1 MSDDRVRIRGT
12 SEGLVITLGAG
23 DLRALLRELDERL
36 GSTASFFRG
45 GRVALHV
52 GPRELTTEDL
62 EALGQTISRNGVSL
76 WAVIGDSAATQ
87 AAAEALGL
95 ETTFGPRLSL
105 SPEAASPP
113 HLERD
118 EGPVLSKAEGPVLS
132 KAEGPV
138 LSKACPEPRRRVE
151 GPALSKACPEPRR
164 RAEGQLE
171 TEVEDGA
178 LQLAQDTSRGILVRR
193 TLRSG
198 QIVQHPGHVVVIGDV
213 NPGAEIIAG
222 GDVVVWGKLRGI
234 VHAGATGD
242 DGAVI
247 CALSLAPPQLRIG
260 NYIARAPEGR
270 ESLPEQPEMAHVQ
283 EGEIV
288 AEPWEK

>member
-1 MSDDRVRIRGT
+1 MPDDRVRIRGT
-12 SEGLVITLGAG
+12 SQGLVITLGAG
-23 DLRALLRELDERL
+23 DLGALLRELDERL
-36 GSTASFFRG
+36 SSTASFFRG
-45 GRVALHV
+45 GRVALRV
-52 GPRELTTEDL
+52 GPRELTTEEL

-95 ETTFGPRLSL
+95 ETTFGPQVILP
-105 SPEAASPP
+105 PEAASTLRP
-113 HLERD
+113 ERD
-118 EGPVLSKAEGPVLS
+118 EGRDK
-132 KAEGPV
+132 
-138 LSKACPEPRRRVE
+138 
-151 GPALSKACPEPRR
+151 
-164 RAEGQLE
+164 GQLE
-171 TEVEDGA
+171 TEVEDAA
-178 LQLAQDTSRGILVRR
+178 LRLAQDADLGVLIRR

-198 QIVQHPGHVVVIGDV
+198 QVVQYPGHVVVIGDV

-242 DGAVI
+242 DEAVV

-260 NYIARAPEGR
+260 NHIARAPEGR
-270 ESLPEQPEMAHVQ
+270 EDLPERPEMASVQ
-283 EGEIV
+283 DGEIV

>member
-1 MSDDRVRIRGT
+1 MPDERVRIRGT
-12 SEGLVITLGAG
+12 SQGLVITLGAG
-23 DLRALLRELDERL
+23 DLGALLRELDERL
-36 GSTASFFRG
+36 SSTASFFRG

-52 GPRELTTEDL
+52 GPRELTTEEL

-95 ETTFGPRLSL
+95 ETTFGPQVILP
-105 SPEAASPP
+105 PEAASTPRP
-113 HLERD
+113 ERG
-118 EGPVLSKAEGPVLS
+118 EGWDK
-132 KAEGPV
+132 
-138 LSKACPEPRRRVE
+138 
-151 GPALSKACPEPRR
+151 
-164 RAEGQLE
+164 GQLE
-171 TEVEDGA
+171 TEVEDA
-178 LQLAQDTSRGILVRR
+178 TLRLAQDADLGVLIRR

-198 QIVQHPGHVVVIGDV
+198 QVVQYPGHVVVIGDV

-242 DGAVI
+242 DEAVV
-247 CALSLAPPQLRIG
+247 CALNLAPLQLRIG
-260 NYIARAPEGR
+260 NHIARAPEGR
-270 ESLPEQPEMAHVQ
+270 EDLPERPEMASVQ
-283 EGEIV
+283 DGEIV

>member
-12 SEGLVITLGAG
+12 SEGLVITLGPG
-23 DLRALLRELDERL
+23 DLGILLRELDERL

-45 GRVALHV
+45 GRVALQV

-95 ETTFGPRLSL
+95 ETTFGPRAPL
-105 SPEAASPP
+105 SPEATSPP
-113 HLERD
+113 RLERD
-118 EGPVLSKAEGPVLS
+118 EGPVLSKAEG
-132 KAEGPV
+132 
-138 LSKACPEPRRRVE
+138 
-151 GPALSKACPEPRR
+151 
-164 RAEGQLE
+164 QLG
-171 TEVEDGA
+171 TEVEDMA
-178 LQLAQDTSRGILVRR
+178 LRLAQDTSLGILVRR

-198 QIVQHPGHVVVIGDV
+198 QVVQHPGHVVVIGDV

-222 GDVVVWGKLRGI
+222 GDVVVWGKLRGV

-242 DGAVI
+242 DGAVV
-247 CALSLAPPQLRIG
+247 CALSLTPLQLRIG

-270 ESLPEQPEMAHVQ
+270 AGLPEQPEMAHVQ
-283 EGEIV
+283 EGDIV

>member
-12 SEGLVITLGAG
+12 SQGLVITLGAG
-23 DLRALLRELDERL
+23 DLGALLRELDERL
-36 GSTASFFRG
+36 SSTASFFRG

-52 GPRELTTEDL
+52 GPRELTTEEL

-95 ETTFGPRLSL
+95 ETTLGPQVTLP
-105 SPEAASPP
+105 PEAASTPRP
-113 HLERD
+113 ERD
-118 EGPVLSKAEGPVLS
+118 EGRDK
-132 KAEGPV
+132 
-138 LSKACPEPRRRVE
+138 
-151 GPALSKACPEPRR
+151 
-164 RAEGQLE
+164 GQLE
-171 TEVEDGA
+171 TEVEDA
-178 LQLAQDTSRGILVRR
+178 TLRLAQDADLGVLIRR

-198 QIVQHPGHVVVIGDV
+198 QVVQYPGHVVVIGDV

-242 DGAVI
+242 DEAVV
-247 CALSLAPPQLRIG
+247 CALSLAPLQLRIG
-260 NYIARAPEGR
+260 NHIARAPEGR
-270 ESLPEQPEMAHVQ
+270 EDLPERPEMASVQ
-283 EGEIV
+283 DGEIV

>member
-12 SEGLVITLGAG
+12 SQGLVITLGAG
-23 DLRALLRELDERL
+23 DLGALLRELDERL
-36 GSTASFFRG
+36 SSTASFFRG

-52 GPRELTTEDL
+52 GPRELITEEL

-95 ETTFGPRLSL
+95 ETTFGPQVTLP
-105 SPEAASPP
+105 PEAASTPRP
-113 HLERD
+113 ERD
-118 EGPVLSKAEGPVLS
+118 EGRDK
-132 KAEGPV
+132 
-138 LSKACPEPRRRVE
+138 
-151 GPALSKACPEPRR
+151 
-164 RAEGQLE
+164 GQLE
-171 TEVEDGA
+171 TEVEDA
-178 LQLAQDTSRGILVRR
+178 TLRLAQDADLGVLIRR

-198 QIVQHPGHVVVIGDV
+198 QAVQYPGHVVVIGDV

-242 DGAVI
+242 DGAVV
-247 CALSLAPPQLRIG
+247 CALSLAPLQLRIG
-260 NYIARAPEGR
+260 NHIARAPEGR
-270 ESLPEQPEMAHVQ
+270 EGLPERPEMASVQ
-283 EGEIV
+283 DGEIV

>member
-1 MSDDRVRIRGT
+1 MSDEQVRIRGT

-23 DLRALLRELDERL
+23 DLKALLKELDERL
-36 GSTASFFRG
+36 SSTASFFRG

-76 WAVIGDSAATQ
+76 WAVIGDNAATQ

-95 ETTFGPRLSL
+95 ETISGSRATTLPGAASPLPGEEGERP
-105 SPEAASPP
+105 PEAA
-113 HLERD
+113 
-118 EGPVLSKAEGPVLS
+118 
-132 KAEGPV
+132 
-138 LSKACPEPRRRVE
+138 
-151 GPALSKACPEPRR
+151 
-164 RAEGQLE
+164 
-171 TEVEDGA
+171 EDGG
-178 LQLAQDTSRGILVRR
+178 LGILVRR

-198 QIVQHPGHVVVIGDV
+198 QAVQHPGHVVVIGDV

-242 DGAVI
+242 DGAVV
-247 CALSLAPPQLRIG
+247 CALSLSPLQLRIG
-260 NYIARAPEGR
+260 NHIARAPEGR
-270 ESLPEQPEMAHVQ
+270 DDVPERPEMASVQ
-283 EGEIV
+283 DGEIV

>member
-12 SEGLVITLGAG
+12 SQGLVITLGAG
-23 DLRALLRELDERL
+23 DLGALLRELDERL
-36 GSTASFFRG
+36 SSTASFFRG

-52 GPRELTTEDL
+52 GPRELTTEEL

-95 ETTFGPRLSL
+95 ETTLGPQATLP
-105 SPEAASPP
+105 PEAASTPRP
-113 HLERD
+113 ERD
-118 EGPVLSKAEGPVLS
+118 EGWDK
-132 KAEGPV
+132 
-138 LSKACPEPRRRVE
+138 
-151 GPALSKACPEPRR
+151 
-164 RAEGQLE
+164 GQLE
-171 TEVEDGA
+171 TEFEDA
-178 LQLAQDTSRGILVRR
+178 TLRLAQDAALRLAQDADLGVLIRR

-198 QIVQHPGHVVVIGDV
+198 QVVQYPGHVVVIGDV

-242 DGAVI
+242 DEAVV
-247 CALSLAPPQLRIG
+247 CALSLAPLQLRIG
-260 NYIARAPEGR
+260 NHIARAPEGR
-270 ESLPEQPEMAHVQ
+270 EDVPERPEMASVQ
-283 EGEIV
+283 DGEIV

>member
-12 SEGLVITLGAG
+12 SQGLVITLGAG
-23 DLRALLRELDERL
+23 DLGALLRELDERL
-36 GSTASFFRG
+36 SSTASFFRG

-52 GPRELTTEDL
+52 GPRELTTEEL

-95 ETTFGPRLSL
+95 ETTFGPQVTLP
-105 SPEAASPP
+105 PEAASTPRP
-113 HLERD
+113 ERD
-118 EGPVLSKAEGPVLS
+118 EGRDK
-132 KAEGPV
+132 
-138 LSKACPEPRRRVE
+138 
-151 GPALSKACPEPRR
+151 
-164 RAEGQLE
+164 GQLE
-171 TEVEDGA
+171 TEVEDAA
-178 LQLAQDTSRGILVRR
+178 LRLAQDTALGVLIRR

-198 QIVQHPGHVVVIGDV
+198 QVVQHPGHVVVIGDV

-242 DGAVI
+242 DEAVV
-247 CALSLAPPQLRIG
+247 CALSLAPLQLRIG
-260 NYIARAPEGR
+260 NHIARAPEGR
-270 ESLPEQPEMAHVQ
+270 EDLPERPEMASVQ
-283 EGEIV
+283 DGEIV

>member
-12 SEGLVITLGAG
+12 SEGLVITLGPG
-23 DLRALLRELDERL
+23 DLGVLLRELDERL

-52 GPRELTTEDL
+52 GPRELTVEDL

-76 WAVIGDSAATQ
+76 WAVIGDNAVTQ
-87 AAAEALGL
+87 AAAAAWGL
-95 ETTFGPRLSL
+95 ETSLGPRATL
-105 SPEAASPP
+105 PHEAAFPP
-113 HLERD
+113 RSERD
-118 EGPVLSKAEGPVLS
+118 
-132 KAEGPV
+132 EGPV

-151 GPALSKACPEPRR
+151 G
-164 RAEGQLE
+164 QLE
-171 TEVEDGA
+171 TEVEDAA
-178 LQLAQDTSRGILVRR
+178 LRLVQDTGLGVLVRR

-198 QIVQHPGHVVVIGDV
+198 QVVQHPGHVVVIGDV

-242 DGAVI
+242 DGAVV

-270 ESLPEQPEMAHVQ
+270 EGLPERPEMASVQ
-283 EGEIV
+283 GGEIV

>member
-23 DLRALLRELDERL
+23 DLGSLLRELDERL
-36 GSTASFFRG
+36 SSTASFFRG

-76 WAVIGDSAATQ
+76 WAVISDNVATQ

-95 ETTFGPRLSL
+95 ETTSGRHAVL
-105 SPEAASPP
+105 SPEALSPP
-113 HLERD
+113 RHERD
-118 EGPVLSKAEGPVLS
+118 EGPILSGVEGPVLS
-132 KAEGPV
+132 GV
-138 LSKACPEPRRRVE
+138 
-151 GPALSKACPEPRR
+151 
-164 RAEGQLE
+164 EGQLE
-171 TEVEDGA
+171 AEVEDAA
-178 LQLAQDTSRGILVRR
+178 LRLAQDTASGILVRR

-198 QIVQHPGHVVVIGDV
+198 QVVQHPGHVVVIGDV

-234 VHAGATGD
+234 VHAGAIGD
-242 DGAVI
+242 DGAVV
-247 CALSLAPPQLRIG
+247 CALSLAPLQLRIG
-260 NYIARAPEGR
+260 SHIARAPEGR
-270 ESLPEQPEMAHVQ
+270 EDLPQRPEMASVQ
-283 EGEIV
+283 DGEIV
-288 AEPWEK
+288 AEPWEE

>member
-1 MSDDRVRIRGT
+1 MSDERVRIRGT

-23 DLRALLRELDERL
+23 DLKALLKELDERL
-36 GSTASFFRG
+36 SSTASFFRG

-76 WAVIGDSAATQ
+76 WAVIGDNAATQ

-95 ETTFGPRLSL
+95 ETISGSQATTPPG
-105 SPEAASPP
+105 AASPLP
-113 HLERD
+113 GEGGER
-118 EGPVLSKAEGPVLS
+118 PP
-132 KAEGPV
+132 
-138 LSKACPEPRRRVE
+138 
-151 GPALSKACPEPRR
+151 
-164 RAEGQLE
+164 E
-171 TEVEDGA
+171 TEENGD
-178 LQLAQDTSRGILVRR
+178 LGILVRR

-198 QIVQHPGHVVVIGDV
+198 QAVQHPGHVVVIGDV

-242 DGAVI
+242 DGAVV
-247 CALSLAPPQLRIG
+247 CALSLSPLQLRIG
-260 NYIARAPEGR
+260 NHIARAPEGR
-270 ESLPEQPEMAHVQ
+270 DDVPERPEMASVQ
-283 EGEIV
+283 DGEIV

>member
-12 SEGLVITLGAG
+12 SQGLVITLGAG
-23 DLRALLRELDERL
+23 DLGALLRELDERL
-36 GSTASFFRG
+36 SSTASFFRG

-52 GPRELTTEDL
+52 GPRELTTEEL

-76 WAVIGDSAATQ
+76 WAVIGDSGATQ

-95 ETTFGPRLSL
+95 ETTFGPQVTFP
-105 SPEAASPP
+105 PEAASMPRP
-113 HLERD
+113 EWHEGRD
-118 EGPVLSKAEGPVLS
+118 K
-132 KAEGPV
+132 
-138 LSKACPEPRRRVE
+138 
-151 GPALSKACPEPRR
+151 
-164 RAEGQLE
+164 GQLE
-171 TEVEDGA
+171 TEAEDA
-178 LQLAQDTSRGILVRR
+178 TLRLAQDGDLGVLIRR

-198 QIVQHPGHVVVIGDV
+198 QVVQYPGHVVVIGDV

-242 DGAVI
+242 DEAVV
-247 CALSLAPPQLRIG
+247 CALSLAPLQLRIG
-260 NYIARAPEGR
+260 NHIARAPEER
-270 ESLPEQPEMAHVQ
+270 EDLLERPEMASVQ
-283 EGEIV
+283 DGEIV

>member
-12 SEGLVITLGAG
+12 SQGLVITLDAG
-23 DLRALLRELDERL
+23 DLGALLRELDERL
-36 GSTASFFRG
+36 SSTASFFRG

-52 GPRELTTEDL
+52 GPRELTTEEL

-87 AAAEALGL
+87 SAAEALGL
-95 ETTFGPRLSL
+95 ETTFGPQVTLP
-105 SPEAASPP
+105 PEAASTPRREP
-113 HLERD
+113 HPERD
-118 EGPVLSKAEGPVLS
+118 EGRDK
-132 KAEGPV
+132 
-138 LSKACPEPRRRVE
+138 
-151 GPALSKACPEPRR
+151 
-164 RAEGQLE
+164 GQLE
-171 TEVEDGA
+171 TEVEDA
-178 LQLAQDTSRGILVRR
+178 APRLARDADLGVLIHR

-198 QIVQHPGHVVVIGDV
+198 QVVQYPGHVVVIGDV

-242 DGAVI
+242 DEAVV
-247 CALSLAPPQLRIG
+247 CALSLAPLQLRIG
-260 NYIARAPEGR
+260 NHIARAPEGR
-270 ESLPEQPEMAHVQ
+270 EDLPERPEMASVQ
-283 EGEIV
+283 DGEIV

>member
-23 DLRALLRELDERL
+23 DLGALLRELDERL

-62 EALGQTISRNGVSL
+62 EAFGQTISRNGVSL
-76 WAVIGDSAATQ
+76 WAVIGDNAATQ
-87 AAAEALGL
+87 AAAKALGL
-95 ETTFGPRLSL
+95 ETTSGFQAIPSHREPR
-105 SPEAASPP
+105 P
-113 HLERD
+113 ERD
-118 EGPVLSKAEGPVLS
+118 KGPVLSKV
-132 KAEGPV
+132 
-138 LSKACPEPRRRVE
+138 
-151 GPALSKACPEPRR
+151 
-164 RAEGQLE
+164 EGQLE
-171 TEVEDGA
+171 AEEDAA
-178 LQLAQDTSRGILVRR
+178 LRLAQDMDLGVLVRR

-198 QIVQHPGHVVVIGDV
+198 QVVQHPGHVVVIGDV

-222 GDVVVWGKLRGI
+222 GDIVVWGKLRGI

-242 DGAVI
+242 DGAVV
-247 CALSLAPPQLRIG
+247 CALSLTPLQLRIG
-260 NYIARAPEGR
+260 NHIARAPEGR
-270 ESLPEQPEMAHVQ
+270 EGLPERPEMASVQ
-283 EGEIV
+283 DGEIV

>member
-23 DLRALLRELDERL
+23 DLGALLRELDERL
-36 GSTASFFRG
+36 SSTASFFRG

-52 GPRELTTEDL
+52 GPRKLATEDL

-76 WAVIGDSAATQ
+76 WAVIGDNAATQ
-87 AAAEALGL
+87 NAAEALGL
-95 ETTFGPRLSL
+95 ETTSGRQAAPL
-105 SPEAASPP
+105 PEAASLPRREP
-113 HLERD
+113 HPERD
-118 EGPVLSKAEGPVLS
+118 EGPVLSGV
-132 KAEGPV
+132 
-138 LSKACPEPRRRVE
+138 
-151 GPALSKACPEPRR
+151 
-164 RAEGQLE
+164 EGQLE
-171 TEVEDGA
+171 TEEDAA
-178 LQLAQDTSRGILVRR
+178 LRLAQDTASGSLVRR

-198 QIVQHPGHVVVIGDV
+198 QVVQHPGHVVVIGDV

-242 DGAVI
+242 DGAVV
-247 CALSLAPPQLRIG
+247 CALSLAPLQLRIG
-260 NYIARAPEGR
+260 NHIARAPEGR
-270 ESLPEQPEMAHVQ
+270 EDLPQRPEMASVQ
-283 EGEIV
+283 DGEIV

>member
-23 DLRALLRELDERL
+23 DLGALLRELGERL
-36 GSTASFFRG
+36 SSTASFFRG
-45 GRVALHV
+45 GRVALYV
-52 GPRELTTEDL
+52 GPRELTTEEL

-87 AAAEALGL
+87 AAAKALGL
-95 ETTFGPRLSL
+95 ETTFGSHATPR
-105 SPEAASPP
+105 PEAASPP
-113 HLERD
+113 RREPLPGRD
-118 EGPVLSKAEGPVLS
+118 EGPVLSGV
-132 KAEGPV
+132 
-138 LSKACPEPRRRVE
+138 
-151 GPALSKACPEPRR
+151 
-164 RAEGQLE
+164 EGQLE
-171 TEVEDGA
+171 TEVEDAA
-178 LQLAQDTSRGILVRR
+178 LRLAQDTDLGVLVRR

-198 QIVQHPGHVVVIGDV
+198 QVVQHPGHVVVIGDV

-242 DGAVI
+242 DGAVV
-247 CALSLAPPQLRIG
+247 CALSLAPLQLRIG
-260 NYIARAPEGR
+260 NHIARAPEGR
-270 ESLPEQPEMAHVQ
+270 EGLPERPEMASVQ
-283 EGEIV
+283 DGEIV

>member
-12 SEGLVITLGAG
+12 SQGLVITLGAG
-23 DLRALLRELDERL
+23 DLEALLRELDERL
-36 GSTASFFRG
+36 SSTASFFRG

-52 GPRELTTEDL
+52 GPRELTTEEL

-95 ETTFGPRLSL
+95 ETTFGLQATLP
-105 SPEAASPP
+105 PEAASTPRLEP
-113 HLERD
+113 RPERD
-118 EGPVLSKAEGPVLS
+118 EGRDK
-132 KAEGPV
+132 
-138 LSKACPEPRRRVE
+138 
-151 GPALSKACPEPRR
+151 
-164 RAEGQLE
+164 GQLE
-171 TEVEDGA
+171 TEVEDA
-178 LQLAQDTSRGILVRR
+178 TLRLAQDADLGVLIRR

-198 QIVQHPGHVVVIGDV
+198 QVVQYPGHVVVIGDV

-222 GDVVVWGKLRGI
+222 GDIVVWGKLRGI

-242 DGAVI
+242 DEAVV
-247 CALSLAPPQLRIG
+247 CALSLAPLQLRIG
-260 NYIARAPEGR
+260 NHIARAPEGR
-270 ESLPEQPEMAHVQ
+270 EDLPEQPEMASVQ
-283 EGEIV
+283 DGEIV

>member
-12 SEGLVITLGAG
+12 SQGLVITLGAG
-23 DLRALLRELDERL
+23 DLGALLRELDERL
-36 GSTASFFRG
+36 SSTASFFRG

-52 GPRELTTEDL
+52 GPRELTTEEL

-87 AAAEALGL
+87 AAAETLGL
-95 ETTFGPRLSL
+95 ETTFGPQVILP
-105 SPEAASPP
+105 PEAASTPRP
-113 HLERD
+113 ER
-118 EGPVLSKAEGPVLS
+118 AEGQD
-132 KAEGPV
+132 K
-138 LSKACPEPRRRVE
+138 
-151 GPALSKACPEPRR
+151 
-164 RAEGQLE
+164 GQLE
-171 TEVEDGA
+171 TEVEDA
-178 LQLAQDTSRGILVRR
+178 TLRLAQDAALRLAQDAALRLAQDADLGVLIRR

-198 QIVQHPGHVVVIGDV
+198 QVVQYPGHVVVIGDV

-242 DGAVI
+242 DEAMV
-247 CALSLAPPQLRIG
+247 CALSLAPLQLRIG
-260 NYIARAPEGR
+260 NHIARAPEGR
-270 ESLPEQPEMAHVQ
+270 EDLPERPEMASVQ
-283 EGEIV
+283 DGEIV